1 MAAKR
6 HTDKTFDRDLD
17 ELRTKLVTLC
27 AKVENEA
34 ALAMQAL
41 VSRDSDLAATV
52 RVLDREVNRLEV
64 DIDQAC
70 RRLLALRQPAAS
82 DLRLITTALKID
94 VDLERMGD
102 LAVGIAER
110 VIELNDSPP
119 LAPLPEVV
127 QLGELAQQQLRR
139 ALDAFIDGDASM
151 AEQVI
156 RDDAFL
162 DALYA
167 KVFNNCLGYMM
178 EDPRNLRRFTSLLF
192 IAKHLERFGDHA
204 TNVAEMVIYMVRG
217 TDVRHPYSR
226 HELLAVK

>member
-1 MAAKR
+1 MPAKK
-6 HTDKTFDRDLD
+6 HTDTQFDKDLE
-17 ELRTKLVTLC
+17 ELRNKLLSLC
-27 AKVENEA
+27 GKVEGEA

-41 VSRDSDLAATV
+41 VERDSALAEKVIVA
-52 RVLDREVNRLEV
+52 DREVNRLEV

-102 LAVGIAER
+102 LAVNIAER
-110 VIELNDSPP
+110 VMDLNASPP
-119 LAPLPEVV
+119 LRPVHDLVK
-127 QLGELAQQQLRR
+127 LGELAQQQLRR
-139 ALDAFIDGDASM
+139 ALDAFIDGDASK

-156 RDDAFL
+156 RDDALL

-167 KVFNNCLGYMM
+167 KVFNEYLGYMM
-178 EDPRNLRRFTSLLF
+178 EDSRNIRRATSLLF

-204 TNVAEMVIYMVRG
+204 TNVSEMVIYMVRG
-217 TDVRHPYSR
+217 TDVRHPFSR
-226 HELLAVK
+226 QERPGGQ